1 MSVINICVGSRGTG
15 RDRARSSDR
24 DSAYR
29 GGAAVAAAD
38 EPAHVPE
45 RLETRARG
53 APDGNAGPDAWRADL
68 DAESQRLTVPRKG
81 QRAAEEA
88 AAAARGEFDARRAG
102 EAMRA
107 AMRAAPAGGSRAPDL
122 HATAVRAAAAE
133 PWWRT
138 QISQQ
143 MDHAR
148 LEATERLRRQRIATV
163 LAENEQHRRVAVLRA
178 HEMEDEQERTR
189 RREFAKIVL
198 DEEQH
203 SRVRE
208 DVIADQRD
216 QVGVYT
222 HAHTHTQIH
231 T

>member
-1 MSVINICVGSRGTG
+1 M
-15 RDRARSSDR
+15 
-24 DSAYR
+24 
-29 GGAAVAAAD
+29 
-38 EPAHVPE
+38 
-45 RLETRARG
+45 
-53 APDGNAGPDAWRADL
+53 
-68 DAESQRLTVPRKG
+68 
-81 QRAAEEA
+81 
-88 AAAARGEFDARRAG
+88 
-102 EAMRA
+102 
-107 AMRAAPAGGSRAPDL
+107 
-122 HATAVRAAAAE
+122 AVRTAAAE

-148 LEATERLRRQRIATV
+148 LEATERQRRQRIATV

-222 HAHTHTQIH
+222 HTHTHTHPNTHIDTRRH